1 MNKVSNAII
10 PLITIVIFGSCVS
23 QVPMSRVRLT
33 QPDVRIEKDT
43 VLTKKEFSWVDE
55 NGVEKIISRAEKD
68 SATGE
73 NLTTIHL
80 SGVTVSA
87 KSKQVAE
94 RNGMIN
100 LDFIVTV
107 PSELI
112 NKKWQVQLTPEAFT
126 KRDTMF
132 FDKIFLSGADFA
144 KMQKKGYLQYQ
155 AFLSSII
162 PDSLYLQQLFNKKG
176 YRKAIKE
183 LEEEYYQA
191 WKNEVL
197 FKESWIDWSDKL
209 NRRFIMFNTKME
221 SNRASI
227 AGNEA
232 TLLRFFPAYW
242 LRRNLTVETVPGKWK
257 MFLEGNHSI
266 KTKSITPEDSVR
278 ISKRFY
284 DYKRI
289 AENQRKSEMKDEMF
303 NKLVKL
309 PYESSKLDTI
319 IQSGDNFIYFYK
331 QRVPATD
338 DTKTIKLTLDG
349 VVVSTNAVR
358 TQLPPSD
365 TLTFYVSSMSQFLD
379 HEPRYKK
386 KIITKKDE
394 VNVTAYINYVT
405 AGYRFDA
412 SLGDND
418 SEIQKVFN
426 TINSINFTGECLI
439 DSIHM
444 TATSSPEGSSSLNYN
459 LAKKRALNLKAYLSE
474 TSEDKEGIDTLFRPR
489 WKGEDWVKLKN
500 FITEDDSLQAKYSIL
515 SLIDEITDEDLRER
529 EIKKYNQDYV
539 YLREKYYPLLRGVEF
554 KFHLHRR
561 NMIKDTIIMPVIDT
575 TYMNAVK
582 DVELKH
588 YKKALAVLSDEY
600 PEDYNT
606 AICLMS
612 LGYDTKALEVMQK
625 QKDSSNRNYILAIL
639 CARLKREEDAV
650 RYYLRSCEQGQD
662 KIWRGRLD
670 PEINKLIETYN
681 LNKDE
686 Y

>member
-1 MNKVSNAII
+1 M
-10 PLITIVIFGSCVS
+10 T
-23 QVPMSRVRLT
+23 RVRLS
-33 QPDVRIEKDT
+33 QPDVKMETDT

-55 NGVEKIISRAEKD
+55 NGVEQIITRAEKD
-68 SATGE
+68 TVTGE

-107 PSELI
+107 PAELI

-162 PDSLYLQQLFNKKG
+162 PDSLYLQELFNQKG
-176 YRKAIKE
+176 YKKAIKD

-209 NRRFIMFNTKME
+209 NRRFIMFNAKME
-221 SNRASI
+221 NNRASI
-227 AGNEA
+227 AGNDA
-232 TLLRFFPAYW
+232 TLLRFLPAYW
-242 LRRNLTVETVPGKWK
+242 LRRDLTAETVPGKWK
-257 MFLEGNHSI
+257 MFLEGNHTI
-266 KTKSITPEDSVR
+266 KTKAITPEDSVK
-278 ISKRFY
+278 ISKKFY
-284 DYKRI
+284 DYKRM
-289 AENQRKSEMKDEMF
+289 AENQRKNEMKDAMYD
-303 NKLVKL
+303 KLVRL
-309 PYESSKLDTI
+309 PYESSRLDTI
-319 IQSGDNFIYFYK
+319 IQSGNNFIYFYR

-349 VVVSTNAVR
+349 VVVSTNADR

-394 VNVTAYINYVT
+394 VNVTAYISYVL
-405 AGYRFDA
+405 AGYKFDA
-412 SLGDND
+412 ALGDNEA
-418 SEIQKVFN
+418 EIKKVFN
-426 TINSINFTGECLI
+426 TINTINYTGECLI
-439 DSIHM
+439 DSIYM
-444 TATSSPEGSSSLNYN
+444 TATSSPEGSSLLNFN
-459 LAKKRALNLKAYLSE
+459 LAKKRALNLKEYLSK
-474 TSEDKEGIDTLFRPR
+474 TSDDKEAIDTLFRPR
-489 WKGEDWVKLKN
+489 WKGEDWDKLKEL
-500 FITEDDSLQAKYSIL
+500 ITDDDSLKAKYSIL
-515 SLIDEITDEDLRER
+515 SVIDEVKDEDKREQEISKYR
-529 EIKKYNQDYV
+529 EDYNYIKG
-539 YLREKYYPLLRGVEF
+539 KYYPLLRGVEF

-561 NMIKDTIIMPVIDT
+561 NMIQDTIIMPVIDT

-582 DVELKH
+582 DIESKQ
-588 YKKALAVLSDEY
+588 YKKALAVLTDEY

-612 LGYDTKALEVMQK
+612 LGYDQKALDIMRK
-625 QKDSSNRNYILAIL
+625 QKDTSNRNYILAIL
-639 CARLKREEDAV
+639 YSRLKREEEAV
-650 RYYLRSCEQGQD
+650 RCYLRSCEQGKD

-670 PEINKLIETYN
+670 PEVNKLIETFN